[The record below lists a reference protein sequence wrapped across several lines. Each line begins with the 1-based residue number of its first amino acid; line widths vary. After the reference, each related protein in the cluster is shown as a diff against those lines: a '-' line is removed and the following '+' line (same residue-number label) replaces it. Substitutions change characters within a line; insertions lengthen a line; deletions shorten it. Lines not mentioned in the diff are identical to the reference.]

1 MIVEFSERAAS
12 QIEEV
17 VRFIAV
23 DKPGAARNWAESVR
37 QSVMKLADF
46 PYIGRIV
53 PEFSDDTLRELLH
66 GEYRIVYR
74 VDEKVSRVVVISL
87 YHARRLMGLE
97 EE

>member
-37 QSVMKLADF
+37 HIVMKLASKNYHRLLF
-46 PYIGRIV
+46 SLFGRFWSINY
-53 PEFSDDTLRELLH
+53 EILQLF
-66 GEYRIVYR
+66 
-74 VDEKVSRVVVISL
+74 
-87 YHARRLMGLE
+87 
-97 EE
+97 

>member
-1 MIVEFSERAAS
+1 M
-12 QIEEV
+12 
-17 VRFIAV
+17 RFIAV

-46 PYIGRIV
+46 PYIGRVV
-53 PEFSDDTLRELLH
+53 PEFSENSLRELLH
-66 GEYRIVYR
+66 GEYRIVCKI
-74 VDEKVSRVVVISL
+74 DEKVSRVVVISL